1 MSKTHWYIS
10 RGDIVKVK
18 YYKYH
23 GTHQGLEQ
31 FHGIVVSEKFED
43 ENTMFPCVLVY
54 IFGLNESQRCMAH
67 QLEILSSVI

>member
-1 MSKTHWYIS
+1 MSKTHWYIR